1 MITLI
6 CGRIGCGKTHYA
18 RQMDGLL
25 ISIDAVMLDRY
36 PPYLG
41 DAHEAIGAQVRA
53 ELLETAA
60 SLPGDIILDW
70 GFWKRSDRDSVRKF
84 FHDRGRETHL
94 IWIDIPEAELI
105 RRREYRNTHL
115 PKDAYFIDENLARK
129 CDPQFEPPMPDEIYT
144 KITQ

>member
-18 RQMDGLL
+18 KQMDGLL

-41 DAHEAIGAQVRA
+41 DAHEAIGTQVRA
-53 ELLETAA
+53 ELLEIAA
-60 SLPGDIILDW
+60 SLSGDIILDW
-70 GFWKRSDRDSVRKF
+70 GFWKRSDRDAVRAF
-84 FHDRGRETHL
+84 FRNHGRKTRL
-94 IWIDIPEAELI
+94 LWIDLPEEELR
-105 RRREYRNTHL
+105 RRREYRNAHL

-129 CDPQFEPPMPDEIYT
+129 CDPQFEPPAPDESYT
-144 KITQ
+144 RITQ